1 MQVPRSLLTRAL
13 RDHPSGN
20 TQKFFPLLLIFE
32 YGLSASPKVSYVD
45 VTFPLCGTKRVKS

>member
-20 TQKFFPLLLIFE
+20 IQKFFPLLLIFE